1 MFIWRLQVIVL
12 RPCSWIAFSIIFLS
26 TTKNSFGKL
35 SFPFSLHLC
44 LSRSPAPLFLSST
57 PIYWFQDFL
66 GKICC
71 PSLSSSSPGFKKCSM
86 LSTFGRTW
94 CYKESLSDNRV
105 SVKHKVY
112 LLMKNCIQTTREH
125 YFLNLILIWH
135 VLKITWSSSW
145 CKQIWCTFH
154 NISISPRLS
163 SSQYFKL
170 GIKLKYYI
178 YRIWF
183 FTNGYGPITRNIVF
197 GLFL

>member
-1 MFIWRLQVIVL
+1 MAITSNCFASVL
-12 RPCSWIAFSIIFLS
+12 LNCLLHDILIHDKKFMWKIILPLFTS
-26 TTKNSFGKL
+26 SM
-35 SFPFSLHLC
+35 SFPL
-44 LSRSPAPLFLSST
+44 PYPLFLSST

-125 YFLNLILIWH
+125 YFLNLILI
-135 VLKITWSSSW
+135 
-145 CKQIWCTFH
+145 
-154 NISISPRLS
+154 
-163 SSQYFKL
+163 
-170 GIKLKYYI
+170 
-178 YRIWF
+178 
-183 FTNGYGPITRNIVF
+183 
-197 GLFL
+197 

>member
-1 MFIWRLQVIVL
+1 MAITIVL
-12 RPCSWIAFSIIFLS
+12 RPCSWIAFSMIFLS

-66 GKICC
+66 GKIYC

-112 LLMKNCIQTTREH
+112 LLMKKLYSNNQRTLLFKSNLNMTR
-125 YFLNLILIWH
+125 FKNNVVILM
-135 VLKITWSSSW
+135 TW

-183 FTNGYGPITRNIVF
+183 FTNGYGPITRKIVF

>member
-145 CKQIWCTFH
+145 RDVNRYGLHSITFLSLQGLLH
-154 NISISPRLS
+154 HSIL
-163 SSQYFKL
+163 
-170 GIKLKYYI
+170 
-178 YRIWF
+178 
-183 FTNGYGPITRNIVF
+183 N
-197 GLFL
+197 

>member
-12 RPCSWIAFSIIFLS
+12 RPCSWIAFSMIFLS

-86 LSTFGRTW
+86 LSTFGRAW
-94 CYKESLSDNRV
+94 RCKESLSDNRV

-145 CKQIWCTFH
+145 RDVNKDVLHSITFLSVQGLLH
-154 NISISPRLS
+154 HSIL
-163 SSQYFKL
+163 
-170 GIKLKYYI
+170 
-178 YRIWF
+178 
-183 FTNGYGPITRNIVF
+183 N
-197 GLFL
+197 